1 MAMAPISATGA
12 MLFALSLA
20 LTAHVLSAY
29 FVSKRPHTA
38 AYVIIGAVPFHGA
51 SLLPVNFPSDAIC
64 LRLYLRAVSYVL
76 RNPRRCPVWGCEMGR
91 AVRSGRVRDNGKQAP
106 RERG

>member
-38 AYVIIGAVPFHGA
+38 AYVIIVFSGIGR
-51 SLLPVNFPSDAIC
+51 S
-64 LRLYLRAVSYVL
+64 
-76 RNPRRCPVWGCEMGR
+76 RCPH
-91 AVRSGRVRDNGKQAP
+91 P
-106 RERG
+106 